1 MKNKFEEG
9 KLEFENN
16 NYEKALECFE
26 QVLRNEENDLVEI
39 YKFECLLKLKR
50 YVEALKVIDSLISNC
65 PYSETL
71 WKCKARCHIFLKD
84 NQKAL
89 KALGE
94 VERLCDEENK
104 EGLVDIAQIYNLL
117 DEHEKVIKY
126 CDKALAVD
134 KTFKPALYEKVIVA
148 SCLKDM
154 KMIDELTEDILSIPG
169 NDLFSLLPIFIMNL
183 FSKRYEKCL
192 EIIDFC
198 ELDGSQRQEEE
209 LLKGA
214 IYQTLSEDLNAQ
226 IGLSKKY
233 DLPVDD
239 AISLMMEFKKTG
251 RDHGVIHGVEYYIL

>member
-1 MKNKFEEG
+1 MKSKFEEG

-50 YVEALKVIDSLISNC
+50 YAGALKVIDSLISNR

-71 WKCKARCHIFLKD
+71 WKCKARCHIFRHES
-84 NQKAL
+84 QSAL

-104 EGLVDIAQIYNLL
+104 GGLVDIAQIYNLL
-117 DEHEKVIKY
+117 DEHDKVIEY
-126 CDKALAVD
+126 CDKALAID
-134 KTFKPALYEKVIVA
+134 KTFKPALYEKMIVA
-148 SCLKDM
+148 SSLKDI
-154 KMIDELTEDILSIPG
+154 KMVDELTEKFLSISD
-169 NDLFSLLPIFIMNL
+169 NDLFGMMPVFIMNM

-198 ELDGSQRQEEE
+198 KLDDSQRQEEE

-226 IGLSKKY
+226 IGLSEKY
-233 DLPVDD
+233 DLSVDD
-239 AISLMMEFKKTG
+239 AIGLMLEFKKTG
-251 RDHGVIHGVEYYIL
+251 KDYGVIHGVEYYIL

>member
-71 WKCKARCHIFLKD
+71 WKCKARCHIFRHEG
-84 NQKAL
+84 QSAL

-117 DEHEKVIKY
+117 DEHDKVIEY
-126 CDKALAVD
+126 CDKALAID
-134 KTFKPALYEKVIVA
+134 KTFKPALYEKMIVA
-148 SCLKDM
+148 SSLKDI
-154 KMIDELTEDILSIPG
+154 KMVDELTEKFLSISD
-169 NDLFSLLPIFIMNL
+169 NDLFGMMPVFIMNM

-198 ELDGSQRQEEE
+198 KLDDSQRQEEE

-226 IGLSKKY
+226 IGLSEKY
-233 DLPVDD
+233 DLSVDD
-239 AISLMMEFKKTG
+239 AIGLMLEFKKTG
-251 RDHGVIHGVEYYIL
+251 KDYGVIHGVEYYIL

>member
-16 NYEKALECFE
+16 NYEKALDCFE
-26 QVLRNEENDLVEI
+26 QVLNDEENDLAEI
-39 YKFECLLKLKR
+39 YKFECLLKLKK
-50 YVEALKVIDSLISNC
+50 YAGALKVIDSLIAKR

-71 WKCKARCHIFLKD
+71 WKCKARCHIFRHEG
-84 NQKAL
+84 QSAL

-117 DEHEKVIKY
+117 DEHDKVIEY
-126 CDKALAVD
+126 CDKALAID
-134 KTFKPALYEKVIVA
+134 KTFKPALYEKMIVA
-148 SCLKDM
+148 SSLKDI
-154 KMIDELTEDILSIPG
+154 KMVDELTEKFLSISD
-169 NDLFSLLPIFIMNL
+169 NDLFGMMPVFIMNM

-198 ELDGSQRQEEE
+198 KLDDSQRQEEE

-226 IGLSKKY
+226 IGLSEKY
-233 DLPVDD
+233 DLSVDD
-239 AISLMMEFKKTG
+239 AIGLMLEFKKTG
-251 RDHGVIHGVEYYIL
+251 KDYGVIHGVEYYIL

>member
-16 NYEKALECFE
+16 NYEKALDCFE
-26 QVLRNEENDLVEI
+26 QVLNYEENDLAEI

-50 YVEALKVIDSLISNC
+50 YAGALKVIDSLISNR

-71 WKCKARCHIFLKD
+71 WKCKARCHIFRHES
-84 NQKAL
+84 QSAL

-134 KTFKPALYEKVIVA
+134 KTFKPALYEKMIVA
-148 SCLKDM
+148 SSLKDI
-154 KMIDELTEDILSIPG
+154 KMVDELTEKFLSISD
-169 NDLFSLLPIFIMNL
+169 NDLFGMMPVFIMNM

-226 IGLSKKY
+226 IGLSEKY
-233 DLPVDD
+233 DLSVDD
-239 AISLMMEFKKTG
+239 AIGLMLEFKKTG
-251 RDHGVIHGVEYYIL
+251 KDYGVIHGVEYYIL